1 MLDRVFKRPWLKWL
15 MALALWTMIGIA
27 FAGQLYLSRSNI
39 GFPVTWAFAM
49 SRALADWYVFALL
62 SIPAFWLARRF
73 HIARV
78 GWYRN
83 LLVHLGASALF
94 SLAWMFLRA
103 WMEEWLTRGS
113 SDPTTFSAAFSHALM
128 ATFSFNLLIYWVI
141 VSVSHAIGYYR
152 KFHER
157 ELRTSELEKRLAQA
171 KLQALQMQLNPHF
184 LFNTLHAISSL
195 MHQDV
200 EAADRMIA
208 HLSDLLR
215 SALENV
221 ATQEVQLRQELA
233 FLDSYLE
240 IERTRFGERLT
251 LRKEIDPATLDGLVP
266 NLLLQPL
273 MENAIQHGIEPHA
286 RPGIIELRAC
296 REHGM
301 LHLQVRDNG
310 SGIQTAQALQEGI
323 GLSNTRARLQ
333 QLYGDAHR
341 LTLANGPDG
350 GLEVTVRIPW
360 RTMTGESQQ
369 EAASEKEKAATS
381 GWLREAGRQEFS

>member
-1 MLDRVFKRPWLKWL
+1 MVERLFKHTWIKWL
-15 MALALWTMIGIA
+15 LAFVLWTAIGMA

-39 GFPVTWAFAM
+39 GVPVSWSFAM
-49 SRALADWYVFALL
+49 GRALADWYVFAVL

-73 HIARV
+73 HVGRV
-78 GWYRN
+78 AWYRH
-83 LLVHLGASALF
+83 LLIHLAASAVF
-94 SLAWMFLRA
+94 SLAWMVLRA
-103 WMEEWLTRGS
+103 LVEEWQTRGS
-113 SDPTTFSAAFSHALM
+113 NSPTTFSVAVSHALV
-128 ATFSFNLLIYWVI
+128 ATLFFNLLIYWVI
-141 VSVSHAIGYYR
+141 VSVSHAIEYYR

-195 MHQDV
+195 MHKDV

-221 ATQEVQLRQELA
+221 ETQEVQLREELA

-251 LRKEIDPATLDGLVP
+251 LRKEIDPETLPGLVP

-286 RPGIIELRAC
+286 RPGIIELRAF
-296 REHGM
+296 RDQGM

-310 SGIQTAQALQEGI
+310 TGIQMPQTLQEGI

-333 QLYGDAHR
+333 QLYGDAHS
-341 LTLANGPDG
+341 LELANRPDG
-350 GLEVTVRIPW
+350 GLEVNVRIPW
-360 RTMTGESQQ
+360 RAASGAAQQRTAPGREGAATMKWLQ
-369 EAASEKEKAATS
+369 EA
-381 GWLREAGRQEFS
+381 GHQEFS